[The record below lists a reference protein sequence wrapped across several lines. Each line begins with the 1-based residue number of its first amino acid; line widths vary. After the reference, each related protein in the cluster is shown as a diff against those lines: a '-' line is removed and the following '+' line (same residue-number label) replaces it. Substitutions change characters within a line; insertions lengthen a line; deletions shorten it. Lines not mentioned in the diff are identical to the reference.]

1 MKRIIK
7 QFVDFSRSVSDRL
20 ERAYKETY
28 ACEDYMHQICQRARV
43 IQERNK
49 REALEVL
56 ETLVVMNTWRD
67 FHYLMDQDEARQVA
81 ETTFRMAKEQNLLD
95 VMNEPMEAENGKL
108 LWRTE

>member
-7 QFVDFSRSVSDRL
+7 SFVDFSKAITNRL
-20 ERAYKETY
+20 EEAYNETY
-28 ACEDYMHQICQRARV
+28 ACEDYMHQICKRARV

-67 FHYLMDQDEARQVA
+67 FGYLMNPDEAQLVA
-81 ETTFRMAKEQNLLD
+81 ETTFNMAKEQNLLD

-108 LWRTE
+108 L

>member
-7 QFVDFSRSVSDRL
+7 QFVDFSRSVSDKL
-20 ERAYKETY
+20 ERAYNETY
-28 ACEDYMHQICQRARV
+28 ACEDYMHQICKRARA

-67 FHYLMDQDEARQVA
+67 FGYLMSPDEASLVA
-81 ETTFRMAKEQNLLD
+81 ETTFNMAKEQNLLD

-108 LWRTE
+108 L